1 MLALLN
7 PQWCFSRE
15 AIAHRKVAHTPA
27 LGRTM
32 VYQANKA
39 MQTAVFML
47 CASSNSR
54 NIITNNVHLINRLI
68 QHYMQAS
75 PPAAIWS
82 ILRVSYLS
90 LMPTQES
97 AGQMYFLKALPSSV
111 TLPVPGLS
119 PSLTLIRWPGQALN
133 RQNSFLCL
141 VPHPDS
147 ALCSTHSFM

>member
-39 MQTAVFML
+39 VQTAVFML

-97 AGQMYFLKALPSSV
+97 AGQMYFLKVPARSLPSPAFLRNP
-111 TLPVPGLS
+111 TCPWT
-119 PSLTLIRWPGQALN
+119 LTL
-133 RQNSFLCL
+133 
-141 VPHPDS
+141 
-147 ALCSTHSFM
+147 THSDQVAWTSLEQAEFFPVSRSSP